1 MTAEDAWPP
10 PRIPLP
16 AGEQLDPAQRAVF
29 DAMISGPRGRVQGP
43 IRAAIHN
50 PELAER
56 WQHLGAL
63 LRYGTSLSP
72 RVSELAIL
80 VTARHWDSRLE
91 WILHTAHA
99 ANAGVPSGL
108 AEAVRQGR
116 TPEFDDPTDRAV
128 YEFVTGLL
136 RRHDVPDEVYDGVLR
151 PLGVPGVVEL
161 TGLVGYYSMVAM
173 TLNVHRIPLP
183 DGVTAEDPFPSPHVV
198 LDTET

>member
-1 MTAEDAWPP
+1 MTAADTWPP

-16 AGEQLDPAQRAVF
+16 AGDELDPAQRAVF
-29 DAMISGPRGRVQGP
+29 DTMISGPRGRVVGP

-72 RVSELAIL
+72 RVKELAIL

-91 WILHTAHA
+91 WILHTTHA

-108 AEAVRQGR
+108 AEAVRQNR
-116 TPEFDDPTDRAV
+116 IPDFDDPSDRAV
-128 YEFVTGLL
+128 YEFVAGLL
-136 RRHDVPDEVYDGVLR
+136 RAHDVSDEVYGGVLR
-151 PLGVPGVVEL
+151 SFGVPGVVEL
-161 TGLVGYYSMVAM
+161 TALVGYYSMVAM

-183 DGVTAEDPFPSPHVV
+183 DGGTTEDPFPPPHTN
-198 LDTET
+198 LDTEM